1 MLRWQKGKKLVKI
14 QKKKKKKNQNL
25 DFIAKMRKFFS
36 SFQKYIVKQV
46 LNLKILKILNISTQ
60 GLIIFALS
68 NAYFGGSIQ
77 VFDQKL
83 LLL

>member
-14 QKKKKKKNQNL
+14 QKKKKKKSKIGFYCQNAQ
-25 DFIAKMRKFFS
+25 IFS